1 MRLSPEQKE
10 ALVRIV
16 SKHLG
21 SRSDVYL
28 FGSRL
33 DDALKG
39 GDVDIL
45 VDVEKPV
52 PRIAHARLVLDLEEA
67 LGLPVDVAFR
77 VKGEDLSAFQKMIG
91 ANATRLEGA

>member
-16 SKHLG
+16 RKHLG

>member
-10 ALVRIV
+10 ALVRV
-16 SKHLG
+16 VRKHLG
-21 SRSDVYL
+21 QKSEVYL

-33 DDALKG
+33 DDAVKG

-52 PRIAHARLVLDLEEA
+52 SRTAHIRLVLDLEEA
-67 LGLPVDVAFR
+67 LGLPVDAAFR
-77 VKGEDLSAFQKMIG
+77 VKGEDLSAFQKMIV
-91 ANATRLEGA
+91 ANAKRLEVA